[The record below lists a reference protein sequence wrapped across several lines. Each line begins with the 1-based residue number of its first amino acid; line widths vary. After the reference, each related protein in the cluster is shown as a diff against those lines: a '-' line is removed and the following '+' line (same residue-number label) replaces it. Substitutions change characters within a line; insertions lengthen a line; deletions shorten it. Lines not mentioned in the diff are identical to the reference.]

1 MNTRVSN
8 EAKPMVNEL
17 KPGDRLAVDA
27 KEAAALLGISERH
40 FRDLNSAGR
49 VPEPIKL
56 GKSPRWSVDELRAWL
71 AAGGP
76 ARERWDAVKKSPS
89 R

>member
-1 MNTRVSN
+1 
-8 EAKPMVNEL
+8 MVEHL
-17 KPGDRLAVDA
+17 KPADRLAVDA

-40 FRDLNSAGR
+40 FRDLNTTGR
-49 VPEPIKL
+49 VPEPIRL

-76 ARERWDAVKKSPS
+76 ARERWVATRSH
-89 R
+89 